1 MTSVVLYR
9 RSTWQTILVVDILV
23 FSIAAVVGQHPK
35 PEWEE
40 PIGATGRYGF
50 LICTLAL
57 IVIALSRFLHDHG
70 RRVGRGGA
78 HGSVQRS
85 DR

>member
-1 MTSVVLYR
+1 MLYR

-23 FSIAAVVGQHPK
+23 FSIAVIVGQHPK
-35 PEWEE
+35 PDWEE
-40 PIGATGRYGF
+40 PIEATGRYGF

-57 IVIALSRFLHDHG
+57 IVIALNKSLHYRR
-70 RRVGRGGA
+70 RRVGQAGA